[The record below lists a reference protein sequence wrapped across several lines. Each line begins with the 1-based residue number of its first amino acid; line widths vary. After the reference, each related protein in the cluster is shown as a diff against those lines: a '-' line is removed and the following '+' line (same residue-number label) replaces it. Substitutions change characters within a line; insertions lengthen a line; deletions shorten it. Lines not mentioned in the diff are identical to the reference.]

1 MKIKRNGG
9 FTLIELLVVITI
21 IAILA
26 SFAVPVFTKVIANAQ
41 QSKQINNCKQIL
53 TGCALFAAD
62 KGGGVYPSGLLDEE
76 GNFDSEASVTTD
88 AELAFNDLFKAGI
101 IDLEALFYNNK
112 NTVKCGLVP
121 PDEDGELE
129 AAENCWDIVTGMNNT
144 VGNLPLIAEASDGDG
159 ATWTLGGGGH
169 PWIGSVVV
177 GMADGSSTKKES
189 LSSAGEAKVNRK
201 SGQGV
206 ALMTVGTAE
215 DGWPSTAENAYAGDG
230 GGGG

>member
-1 MKIKRNGG
+1 MKRNGG

-62 KGGGVYPSGLLDEE
+62 KGAGVYPSGLLDDD

-101 IDLEALFYNNK
+101 IDLESLFYNNK

-121 PDEDGELE
+121 PDEDGTLE
-129 AAENCWDIVTGMNNT
+129 APENCWDIVTGMNNT
-144 VGNLPLIAEASDGDG
+144 VGNLPLIGEASDGDG

-169 PWIGSVVV
+169 PWIGSVVI

-189 LSSAGEAKVNRK
+189 LSNDGKATVPRK
-201 SGQGV
+201 SSQTA
-206 ALMTVGTAE
+206 ALMTVGDAT
-215 DGWPSTAENAYAGDG
+215 DGWPSTAKNAYAAAGS
-230 GGGG
+230 